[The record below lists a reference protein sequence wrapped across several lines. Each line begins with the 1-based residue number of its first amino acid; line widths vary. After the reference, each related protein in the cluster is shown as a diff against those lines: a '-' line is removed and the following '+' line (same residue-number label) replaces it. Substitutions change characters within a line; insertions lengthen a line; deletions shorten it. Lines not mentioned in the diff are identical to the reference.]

1 MLVGSCVNPIAGV
14 CLLGI
19 TRIPETTFHHCT
31 TEKKEQF
38 EDRSSVKTPSWFVI
52 QESVRLAAE
61 TSVIRSPIFEDDSNP
76 AIDESS
82 SMHPVTEVI
91 PYWMIH
97 SQEDQ
102 DRAVFAAGNLREGKW

>member
-1 MLVGSCVNPIAGV
+1 MFVGSCVNPIAGV

-19 TRIPETTFHHCT
+19 RRIPETTFHHCT
-31 TEKKEQF
+31 TEKKN
-38 EDRSSVKTPSWFVI
+38 SNSKTGAVSKHQVGLLYKK
-52 QESVRLAAE
+52 VRLAAE

-97 SQEDQ
+97 SQGDQ
-102 DRAVFAAGNLREGKW
+102 DRAVFAAGNPEGKW